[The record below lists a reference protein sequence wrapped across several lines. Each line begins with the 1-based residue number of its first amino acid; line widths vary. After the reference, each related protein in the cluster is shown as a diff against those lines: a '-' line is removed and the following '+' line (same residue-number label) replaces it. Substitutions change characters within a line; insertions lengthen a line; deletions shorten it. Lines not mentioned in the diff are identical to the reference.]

1 MVLESKGLGLE
12 GGCFLGFLTGYEG
25 LGSDER
31 GGEGL
36 FFLWVVW
43 TKVGWIEVGI
53 SPLVPVET

>member
-31 GGEGL
+31 GGGGSFL
-36 FFLWVVW
+36 F
-43 TKVGWIEVGI
+43 VGSLDQGW
-53 SPLVPVET
+53 LD